1 VDAVLLA
8 VRTTR
13 QERVL
18 WSPWRPIDMNAL
30 AKVLIAATAVAAIAL
45 AWINFGPSS
54 NVGTNPPAPTPTAT
68 PYPSPAAL
76 PTADPPAALAPGR
89 YAFAP
94 RWPNPSISFT
104 VPSDGWTG
112 NPILV
117 GREAS
122 VGAGPQAEGAF
133 ILDFPFDH
141 GFKDP
146 CTDHTPVI
154 PAEGSGAAGLLRVI
168 AGQAGI
174 DAGRITDVTV
184 GGHDGKF
191 VDYTVTADP
200 TTCGNGQDGFWIWGV
215 CSTPATLGCED
226 APGGDRRY
234 GVSKGDAERVYA
246 VDVDGHTYTFFTGE
260 PRDLVA
266 AERAEL
272 QQVID
277 SIEFEP
283 A

>member
-1 VDAVLLA
+1 MRKPSRPFTSAPAILAVLFTCIGCGA
-8 VRTTR
+8 
-13 QERVL
+13 
-18 WSPWRPIDMNAL
+18 SGG
-30 AKVLIAATAVAAIAL
+30 KVDVGSTPTPAATVTMT
-45 AWINFGPSS
+45 PSL
-54 NVGTNPPAPTPTAT
+54 TAAPTAA
-68 PYPSPAAL
+68 PSGTSGILSEGEPV
-76 PTADPPAALAPGR
+76 ALAPGR
-89 YAFAP
+89 YAFADRGTGP
-94 RWPNPSISFT
+94 GIVVT
-104 VPSDGWTG
+104 VPAGWVGNWTLVAKDTG
-112 NPILV
+112 DPD
-117 GREAS
+117 RE
-122 VGAGPQAEGAF
+122 GPVVFGW
-133 ILDFPFDH
+133 PFDH